1 MQPTLRIERVMR
13 SNSSMF
19 ALFEYNKLVTPLDN
33 FLSVRSLES
42 DQRYDTIL
50 PIPEM
55 YPDDQL

>member
-1 MQPTLRIERVMR
+1 
-13 SNSSMF
+13 MF